1 MPGQTTDQLLTPRDS
16 QHRVTG
22 YYNATATSLP
32 HELALFG
39 DTTVGAFTLTLPH
52 VSEMA
57 GKTVSIQLVNNT
69 GNRMTLVTPGDRDTK
84 LSALVLDTDL
94 DRVVAFCD
102 GQTWYAL
109 SPSGY
114 IA

>member
-1 MPGQTTDQLLTPRDS
+1 MPGETTDQLRTPSDA

-32 HELALFG
+32 HELCLFG
-39 DTTVGAFTLTLPH
+39 DTTVAAFTLTLPH
-52 VSEMA
+52 VSVMA
-57 GKTVSIQLVNNT
+57 GKTVSVQLVQ
-69 GNRMTLVTPGDRDTK
+69 GASNRLTIVTPGDVDTK
-84 LSALVLDTDL
+84 LSTLQLDADL
-94 DRVVAFCD
+94 DRVCAYCD

-109 SPSGY
+109 SPAGY